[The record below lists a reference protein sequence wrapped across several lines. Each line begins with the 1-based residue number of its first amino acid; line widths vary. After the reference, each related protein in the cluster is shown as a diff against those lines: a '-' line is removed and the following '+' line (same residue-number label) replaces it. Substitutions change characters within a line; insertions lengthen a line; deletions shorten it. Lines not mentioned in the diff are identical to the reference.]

1 MGSWRAFSNLST
13 ALSANLVLYST
24 SHSLYSLQFVFTQSS
39 LWPSLKPG
47 SPLKRTHSP
56 EAPSRGDGSFS
67 LTPRAYTGR
76 RALPSLC
83 TPVLHPHHYSQGG
96 EKNLSSFGDDA
107 NLIYCLH
114 LSPLL
119 SLPKYTHAGFTEGV
133 VPWILLSPGV
143 FNVYCKVFSN

>member
-13 ALSANLVLYST
+13 ALSANLVPYST

-56 EAPSRGDGSFS
+56 EAPSRGDRSFS
-67 LTPRAYTGR
+67 LTPCAYTGR
-76 RALPSLC
+76 WALPSLC

-96 EKNLSSFGDDA
+96 EKKSQLFGDDA
-107 NLIYCLH
+107 NLIHCLY
-114 LSPLL
+114 LSPLQ
-119 SLPKYTHAGFTEGV
+119 SLPKETHAVFTEGCGPLHIAV
-133 VPWILLSPGV
+133 TWSLQCILQV
-143 FNVYCKVFSN
+143 IR